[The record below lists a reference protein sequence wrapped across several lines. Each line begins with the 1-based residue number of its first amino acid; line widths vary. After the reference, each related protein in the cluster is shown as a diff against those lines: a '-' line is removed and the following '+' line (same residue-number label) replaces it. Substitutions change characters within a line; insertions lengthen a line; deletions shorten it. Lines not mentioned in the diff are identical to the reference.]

1 MEQYMWI
8 VWLALFVIMLVVE
21 ALGPALVS
29 VWFALGALIAMIIS
43 FIPGVTWWIE
53 IVVFVVISI
62 AAFFALRPISKR
74 FIKRNEVKSNVDSL
88 IGKKGYVIEKIS
100 FLNPGS
106 CKIGDVVWTAVALNE
121 KEEIE
126 KDEVVEVVT
135 IDGNKLIVKK
145 VEVK

>member
-8 VWLALFVIMLVVE
+8 IWLGLFVLMLVVE

-29 VWFALGALIAMIIS
+29 VWFAFGALVAMVIS

-53 IVVFVVISI
+53 VVVFVVVSI
-62 AAFFALRPISKR
+62 AAFLALRPLSKR
-74 FIKRNEVKSNVDSL
+74 FIKRNEIKSNVDSL
-88 IGKKGYVIEKIS
+88 VGKKGIVIERIS
-100 FLNPGS
+100 FLNPGA
-106 CKIGDVVWTAVALNE
+106 CKINDVTWTAVALDE
-121 KEEIE
+121 KATIE
-126 KDEVVEVVT
+126 KDDVVEVVT

>member
-8 VWLALFVIMLVVE
+8 IWLSLFVIMLIVE

-29 VWFALGALIAMIIS
+29 VWFAFGALIAMIIS
-43 FIPGVTWWIE
+43 FIPGVAWWIQV
-53 IVVFVVISI
+53 VVFVVLSA
-62 AAFFALRPISKR
+62 AAFFVLRPISKK
-74 FIKRNEVKSNVDSL
+74 FIKTNEVKSNVDSL
-88 IGKKGYVIEKIS
+88 VGKKGYVIEKIS

-106 CKIGDVVWTAVALNE
+106 CKIGDVIWTAVALNE

>member
-8 VWLALFVIMLVVE
+8 IWLSLFVIMLIVE

-29 VWFALGALIAMIIS
+29 VWFAFGALIAMIIS
-43 FIPGVTWWIE
+43 FIPGVAWWIQV
-53 IVVFVVISI
+53 VVFVVLSA
-62 AAFFALRPISKR
+62 AAFFALRPISKK
-74 FIKRNEVKSNVDSL
+74 FIKTNEVKSNVDSL
-88 IGKKGYVIEKIS
+88 VGKKGYVIEKIS

-106 CKIGDVVWTAVALNE
+106 CKIGDVIWTAVALNE

>member
-106 CKIGDVVWTAVALNE
+106 CKINDVVWTAVALNE

>member
-8 VWLALFVIMLVVE
+8 IWLSLFVIMLIVE

-29 VWFALGALIAMIIS
+29 VWFAFGALIAMIIS
-43 FIPGVTWWIE
+43 FIPGVAWWIQV
-53 IVVFVVISI
+53 VVFVVLSA
-62 AAFFALRPISKR
+62 AAFFALRPISKK
-74 FIKRNEVKSNVDSL
+74 FIKTNEVKSNVDSL
-88 IGKKGYVIEKIS
+88 VGKKGYVIEKIS

-106 CKIGDVVWTAVALNE
+106 CKIGDVIWTAVALNE

-126 KDEVVEVVT
+126 KDEVVEVVA

>member
-8 VWLALFVIMLVVE
+8 VWLGLFVIMLGVE

-29 VWFALGALIAMIIS
+29 VWFALGALVSMIIS

-53 IVVFVVISI
+53 VVVFVVVSI
-62 AAFFALRPISKR
+62 AAFLALRPLSKR
-74 FIKRNEVKSNVDSL
+74 FIKRNEIKSNVDSL
-88 IGKKGYVIEKIS
+88 VGKKGIVIEKIS
-100 FLNPGS
+100 FLNPGT
-106 CKIGDVVWTAVALNE
+106 CKINDVIWTAVALDE
-121 KEEIE
+121 KATIE
-126 KDEVVEVVT
+126 KGDVVEVVT